1 LRLTNRQPGDESF
14 IRIIDFGRPSD
25 VYLNKFIN
33 IYMCKFMCNNQ
44 SKIDVDRKKMRKKKE
59 KKKNEEEKRKE
70 QTSRNDVSR
79 TT

>member
-1 LRLTNRQPGDESF
+1 
-14 IRIIDFGRPSD
+14 
-25 VYLNKFIN
+25 
-33 IYMCKFMCNNQ
+33 MCNSQ
-44 SKIDVDRKKMRKKKE
+44 SKIDVDRKKNEEKKG